1 MGIKRKREAPQSVGS
16 VDDRASLFL
25 LKSEPDEYSIEDLER
40 GEGGGVWE
48 GVRNHVAKNVLKAM
62 RIGDHALFYHS
73 SCKVPA
79 VVGVCTVAREAYPDP
94 TQFEEG
100 HKYFDPKSTR
110 EKPRWV
116 AVDVTF
122 VRRLPRPVT
131 LQDIKQAAS
140 QEDAPPQLRDFFLI
154 RRPRQSV
161 TPVDPAVWEWILAR
175 GSEAGGG

>member
-1 MGIKRKREAPQSVGS
+1 MEAPRRLCGIHVQPGS
-16 VDDRASLFL
+16 L
-25 LKSEPDEYSIEDLER
+25 LAR
-40 GEGGGVWE
+40 
-48 GVRNHVAKNVLKAM
+48 
-62 RIGDHALFYHS
+62 S

-140 QEDAPPQLRDFFLI
+140 QEDAPPQLRDFFLARI
-154 RRPRQSV
+154 CCSSRDRPWPRGRRGPCLPVPADTAPAAVRHASRSGSV
-161 TPVDPAVWEWILAR
+161 GVDSRSRE
-175 GSEAGGG
+175 